1 MYPPGVYPQGMYP
14 QGSYPQPYP
23 PGVYPQPAP
32 GTGPFAAVPQQPQ
45 LDVVGR
51 LEKLNELRIA
61 GLLTDEEFAQQKAR
75 ILDQM

>member
-1 MYPPGVYPQGMYP
+1 MPP
-14 QGSYPQPYP
+14 
-23 PGVYPQPAP
+23 
-32 GTGPFAAVPQQPQ
+32 PQ